1 MRQPKPWYR
10 KSTRSWY
17 VQVGRKQVRLGR
29 DKQAAWAKYYK
40 LMSVPRGAESEG
52 KITIATLVGLYLAW
66 CEKNRAPSTYEKNR
80 LHLRGFMKCVSKTL
94 LVSDLKPH
102 YVQRWIDT
110 RYGGLSNTYKHTA
123 ITVLKAAMNWAVD
136 QGYIDHSPIA
146 RVKKPQPAIRDFFVR
161 PADWPRLLA
170 SARGQAFKDYVAVML
185 STGARPQELRHVEAR
200 HFDRELRRLYF
211 PCDESKGKRNQR
223 AVYLDDLAF
232 AVVERLAATH
242 PKGPIFRNSRGR
254 PWTRHAIGGRFRRLR
269 ARLNMPMLCAYSLRH
284 SHAHWRVITGTDSY
298 VLTRLLGHADGR
310 MLETRYGHVEQDA
323 AFMLAAVRKT
333 RSPLE

>member
-17 VQVGRKQVRLGR
+17 VQIGRKQVRLGR
-29 DKQAAWAKYYK
+29 DKETAWAKYYE
-40 LMSVPRGAESEG
+40 LMSVTRGAEPEG
-52 KITIATLVGLYLAW
+52 KITVATLVALYLAW
-66 CEKNRAPSTYEKNR
+66 CEKNPAPSTYEKNR
-80 LHLRGFMKCVSKTL
+80 LHLRGFVTRVPKTA
-94 LVSDLKPH
+94 VIVDLKPH
-102 YVQRWIDT
+102 HVHQWIDA
-110 RYGGLSNTYKHTA
+110 RYAGLSNTYKHTA

-161 PADWPRLLA
+161 SIDWPRLVA
-170 SARGQAFKDYVAVML
+170 AARGQAFTDFVTVML
-185 STGARPQELRHVEAR
+185 STGARPQELRHVEAS
-200 HFDRELRRLYF
+200 HFDRELRRLDF
-211 PCDESKGKRNQR
+211 PRDESKGKRSQR
-223 AVYLDDLAF
+223 AVYLDDVAYQI
-232 AVVERLAATH
+232 VERLAAQR

-269 ARLNMPMLCAYSLRH
+269 ARLDMPKLCAYSLRH

-298 VLTRLLGHADGR
+298 VLTLLLGHADGR

-323 AFMLAAVRKT
+323 AFMLAAARRT
-333 RSPLE
+333 PSPLE